1 MPPKILS
8 LFNGDNT
15 PHVNLRT
22 MGTESK
28 RQQRFAGVIQQDLA
42 EMFQREGNSWAPGAF
57 ITVTRVRVT
66 PDLSL
71 ARVFLSFLNTQT
83 AKEDL
88 QSIKN
93 KSNEIRYKLGVRIK
107 NQARIVPQLEFF
119 LDDTNEYVEHME
131 KIFEKISKEPRQ
143 PD

>member
-1 MPPKILS
+1 MQCSFPQSNHK
-8 LFNGDNT
+8 
-15 PHVNLRT
+15 

-66 PDLSL
+66 PDLAI
-71 ARVFLSFLNTQT
+71 ARVYLSFLNTKT
-83 AKEDL
+83 AKADMD
-88 QSIKN
+88 SIKS
-93 KSNEIRYKLGVRIK
+93 KTNEIRYKLGARIK

-119 LDDTNEYVEHME
+119 LDDTNEYVEHMD
-131 KIFEKISKEPRQ
+131 KIFDEISKEPRQ
-143 PD
+143 PE